1 MNSHEHRNSQY
12 VRPLDQGR
20 ERPDLRSVHVHE
32 DVARSGRCGNVHM
45 ATGRT
50 CILPERHHGSCEF
63 VGPHEAEGIAGH

>member
-1 MNSHEHRNSQY
+1 MNSYEERTPETFREA
-12 VRPLDQGR
+12 VRAD
-20 ERPDLRSVHVHE
+20 ERPDIRSVHVRE

-63 VGPHEAEGIAGH
+63 VRPEDASGLAQ